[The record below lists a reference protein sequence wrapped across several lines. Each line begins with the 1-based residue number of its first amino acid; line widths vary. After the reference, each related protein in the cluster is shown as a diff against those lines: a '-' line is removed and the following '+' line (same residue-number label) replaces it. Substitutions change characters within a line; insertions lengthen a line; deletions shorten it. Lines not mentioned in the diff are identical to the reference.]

1 MSNDKLSKFELMQNN
16 RSDYNNTFVARKSK
30 SEPFRVSD
38 NVMQVGK
45 YKGQKVSELPH
56 YYIRW
61 MIKKIDM
68 DGSRVQILRNILKN
82 NKETQGGNK

>member
-1 MSNDKLSKFELMQNN
+1 MSDKKLSKFELMQNN

-45 YKGQKVSELPH
+45 YKGAKVSELPRH
-56 YYIRW
+56 YILW

-68 DGSRVQILRNILKN
+68 DGSRLQILKDILKQ
-82 NKETQGGNK
+82 KR